1 MNRKV
6 SMNLEIKR
14 DVSMEVPTP
23 GERMAKIPFDQMFLK
38 DAVDIPV
45 TEDEVARRL
54 SAVRSAYRRWQDRS
68 GAENE
73 REFFIG
79 KHQQG
84 DQLSIRVYCKKG
96 PERNE
101 SYEPTQPS
109 ADHRFGTES

>member
-1 MNRKV
+1 
-6 SMNLEIKR
+6 MNLEIKR

-101 SYEPTQPS
+101 SYEQSQPA

>member
-1 MNRKV
+1 
-6 SMNLEIKR
+6 MNLEIKR
-14 DVSMEVPTP
+14 DVSMDVPQP
-23 GERMAKIPFDQMFLK
+23 GQPMAKIPFGEMFLK

-45 TEDEVARRL
+45 TEDEVVRRL

-68 GAENE
+68 GVGSE
-73 REFFIG
+73 REFYIG

-101 SYEPTQPS
+101 SYEQSQPAADNSFGTQP
-109 ADHRFGTES
+109 